1 MTNLSG
7 LTGVR
12 ETWQSTR
19 DDQNTCRV
27 HRKSKSGRES
37 NESASSVFLV
47 EKESA
52 TGDSQRD
59 HIFKKLAVAM
69 RLKLLDSANQMS
81 YYASSNLKIN

>member
-1 MTNLSG
+1 M
-7 LTGVR
+7 
-12 ETWQSTR
+12 
-19 DDQNTCRV
+19 
-27 HRKSKSGRES
+27 
-37 NESASSVFLV
+37 V

-69 RLKLLDSANQMS
+69 RLKLLDSANQMI